1 MPDVGIEALA
11 GGAAELLPGLFG
23 GAAEL
28 GGEALGAG
36 AGEAL
41 GGALGGAEGALG
53 GGAEAAFGGLGG
65 EALGAG
71 AAGGAEL
78 GGAAAA
84 AENPLSAFA
93 SAFGETGGNTA
104 GVGAFDA
111 AGGLGNG
118 VQTAEALGVADN
130 AALGGATGGATG
142 AEGAGQG
149 GSVFDKLIGA
159 VGKQNPITTLG
170 QGISGGALAYNLING
185 QKTPANEKVLQGTA
199 GALNA
204 QGQQLA
210 SYLQSG
216 TLPTGLQEQVKQA
229 NAAAKAR
236 VIANHAHNGMGTDPS
251 QNSALAQELNS
262 IDQQSAIQ
270 IAQIGQ
276 QLLTTGIQETGLANQ
291 LYMQLIGLDQKQSAL
306 TGQAI
311 ANFAAALSGGYKP
324 QQQQQI
330 KYS

>member
-53 GGAEAAFGGLGG
+53 GGAETAFGALGG

-71 AAGGAEL
+71 TAGGLGGETAFGTLLGEGGGAEL
-78 GGAAAA
+78 AGVEGGGAAPFAKGGLDAA
-84 AENPLSAFA
+84 M
-93 SAFGETGGNTA
+93 TGVDAGA
-104 GVGAFDA
+104 GV
-111 AGGLGNG
+111 AGQGEGLAGLG
-118 VQTAEALGVADN
+118 
-130 AALGGATGGATG
+130 GGATEGGA
-142 AEGAGQG
+142 QG
-149 GSVFDKLIGA
+149 GTVFDKLIGA
-159 VGKQNPITTLG
+159 VGKQNPLTTLG

-216 TLPTGLQEQVKQA
+216 TLPTGLQQQVQQA

-291 LYMQLIGLDQKQSAL
+291 LYLQLIGLDQKQTAL

-324 QQQQQI
+324 QQQQV